1 MMIRY
6 SLLPTSRTSLQFNIH
21 AAQMLPADD
30 AATKLLSGGLSLNEI
45 CFFLESQMDI
55 SKMKPATEVLQ

>member
-1 MMIRY
+1 M
-6 SLLPTSRTSLQFNIH
+6 QFNIH

-55 SKMKPATEVLQ
+55 SKMKPITEVIQ